1 MFCLFASNSSSTI
14 IDLKPTRKLTNSYIE
29 ALVLAKRRAR
39 RDWQSSRSSTAKLRP
54 TEASHKLTKTLHE
67 EEELKENEYIEIL
80 SRDHKT
86 NYSVW
91 KATKTVK
98 ASIESEKP
106 LRKRNS

>member
-1 MFCLFASNSSSTI
+1 M
-14 IDLKPTRKLTNSYIE
+14 TNSYIE

-39 RDWQSSRSSTAKLRP
+39 RDCQSSISSSVKLRL
-54 TEASHKLTKTLHE
+54 TAAGNKLRKTLHE